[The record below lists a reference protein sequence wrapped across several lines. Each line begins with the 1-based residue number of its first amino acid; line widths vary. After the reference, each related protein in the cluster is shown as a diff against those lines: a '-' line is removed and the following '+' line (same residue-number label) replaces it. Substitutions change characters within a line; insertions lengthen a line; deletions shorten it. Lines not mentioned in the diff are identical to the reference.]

1 MSLRLSQLPDRTPVR
16 MTISMDPN
24 LAAALSDYAKIYERT
39 YGETEKPEALIP
51 AMLET
56 FLSTDSGFK
65 RARKS
70 LSRNAKTGDDTHGT
84 NR

>member
-16 MTISMDPN
+16 MTISLDPN
-24 LAAALSDYAKIYERT
+24 LAAALIDYAEIYTHT
-39 YGETEKPEALIP
+39 YGKAEKPEALIP

-65 RARKS
+65 RARKL
-70 LSRNAKTGDDTHGT
+70 LSKTAKNGD
-84 NR
+84 

>member
-16 MTISMDPN
+16 MTIALDPE
-24 LAAALSDYAKIYERT
+24 LAMALGDYAAIYERT
-39 YGETEKPEALIP
+39 YGKTEKPEALVP

-56 FLSTDSGFK
+56 FLGSDTGFK

-70 LSRNAKTGDDTHGT
+70 LSNNARTGD
-84 NR
+84 

>member
-16 MTISMDPN
+16 MTISLDPN
-24 LAAALSDYAKIYERT
+24 LAAALSDYVEIYTHT
-39 YGETEKPEALIP
+39 YGKTEKPEALIA
-51 AMLET
+51 AMLEA